1 MTARSF
7 LRARLPARLRT
18 LGLLALVGLASLAA
32 TAPRAVAEEDFLPV
46 GQVFEYVV
54 QADRNA
60 LTVSYNIRSG
70 YYLYKKRLGFE
81 SQTPGVALGSPEFP
95 KGLPHKDDY
104 FGEQEIYRGGIAIRV
119 PFTATGALP
128 AAIDVKLKLQGCAD
142 KGLCYPPQNWPAHVV
157 LPAAPVA
164 AVPAVP
170 AVAAVAAVP
179 GGLLRK
185 LTAGAA
191 SGDGD
196 FLPPEQ
202 AFRVT
207 ADPDGANA
215 LRLHFVIADGYYL
228 YKGRIHVSGESTLA
242 QLGSPALPKGLPH
255 KDDYFGE
262 QEIYRQELEVTVP
275 FARASAAAGT
285 LALKVVY
292 QGCADKGLCYPPQ
305 TQLFNLNL
313 APASASA
320 AATPGAGADAPMVS
334 KQDWFAEIIGHG
346 NLFALVGVFLL
357 AGLGL
362 AMTPCVLPMVPIL
375 SGIIAG
381 DGDKTTPMRGF
392 LLALAYV
399 LGMAITYTAAGAAA
413 AMAGKQAQ
421 AFFQQPW
428 ILVLFAVLFIVLAL
442 AMFGLFELQMPS
454 ALQTRFAGASN
465 RVKGGKFVSTAIMG
479 ALSSLV
485 VTACVAPPLFAAL
498 AVIGKAANVGRGAL
512 ALFSLSIGMG
522 TPLLVV
528 GASAG
533 KLLPKAGPWM
543 ETVKAVFG
551 VLFLGVAVWM
561 FDRLV
566 PARVEMLLWAAV
578 AFTGVWVL
586 LGVGLRGGRRT
597 RPRWVAATVVGLYG
611 AALIAAAAAG
621 GTNALLPFSGTGLF
635 GASGAVAELPFK
647 RIATSA
653 DLDRE
658 LGAAGKDG
666 KRAILDFYAD
676 WCVSCKEMDA
686 HTFREPAVKAALSEY
701 VLLKA
706 DVTAN
711 NAEDQALLKR
721 FGIFGP
727 PTTAFFAP
735 DGKERTDFRLVGFTA
750 SEPFLVHLKR
760 FEAAP

>member
-1 MTARSF
+1 MTARS
-7 LRARLPARLRT
+7 LVRTRQPARLGT
-18 LGLLALVGLASLAA
+18 VALLALAALASL
-32 TAPRAVAEEDFLPV
+32 TAVTPPARAEEDFLPV
-46 GQVFEYVV
+46 EQVFEYAV
-54 QADRNA
+54 QADAHAIVVN
-60 LTVSYNIRSG
+60 YNIRSG

-81 SQTPGVALGSPEFP
+81 SQTPGIALAAPEFP

-142 KGLCYPPQNWPAHVV
+142 KGLCYPPQNWPVHVV
-157 LPAAPVA
+157 LPAAA
-164 AVPAVP
+164 AASAPAP
-170 AVAAVAAVP
+170 A
-179 GGLLRK
+179 GLLGK

-202 AFRVT
+202 AFQVT

-215 LRLHFVIADGYYL
+215 VRLHFVIAEGYYL

-262 QEIYRQELEVTVP
+262 QEIYRQQLEATVP

-305 TQLFNLNL
+305 TQLFAMNL
-313 APASASA
+313 APAGAASASVA
-320 AATPGAGADAPMVS
+320 PDTGAATGTPMVS
-334 KQDWFAEIIGHG
+334 EQDRLAALIGSG
-346 NLFALVGVFLL
+346 NLLLVISTFFGFGLLL
-357 AGLGL
+357 AF
-362 AMTPCVLPMVPIL
+362 TPCVLPMVPIL

-381 DGDKTTPMRGF
+381 DGERVTPARGF

-399 LGMAITYTAAGAAA
+399 LGMAITYTIAGAAA

-421 AFFQQPW
+421 AFFQQTW
-428 ILVLFAVLFIVLAL
+428 ILVLFAVLFVVLAA

-454 ALQTRFAGASN
+454 SVQTRFANASN
-465 RVKGGKFVSTAIMG
+465 QIKGGKFVSTAIMG

-512 ALFSLSIGMG
+512 ALFSLSMGMG
-522 TPLLVV
+522 TPLLAV

-533 KLLPKAGPWM
+533 KLLPKVGPWM

-551 VLFLGVAVWM
+551 VVFLGVAAWM
-561 FDRLV
+561 FDRVL
-566 PARVEMLLWAAV
+566 PPRIEMLAWAAV
-578 AFTGVWVL
+578 AFAAVWVFL
-586 LGVGLRGGRRT
+586 SVGLKGGRRT
-597 RPRWVAATVVGLYG
+597 LPRWVLGGIAAIYG
-611 AALIAAAAAG
+611 AVLVAGAAAG
-621 GTNALLPFSGTGLF
+621 GTDPLHPFAGSRVLGDTQ
-635 GASGAVAELPFK
+635 AETLTFRPVHS
-647 RIATSA
+647 SA
-653 DLDRE
+653 ELDRE
-658 LGAAGKDG
+658 LASAGKDG
-666 KRAILDFYAD
+666 KRVLLDFYAD
-676 WCVSCKEMDA
+676 WCVSCKEMDT
-686 HTFREPAVKAALSEY
+686 HTFREPAVQAALAEY

-711 NAEDQALLKR
+711 NADDQALLKR

-750 SEPFLVHLKR
+750 SEPFLGHLKR
-760 FEAAP
+760 FETAP